1 MDPLSMTASII
12 AILQLT
18 STLTNYINN
27 VRKATAEQAKVAV
40 EASNLFSL
48 LTSMRFRVE
57 GTRSDDPWFNQVKM
71 LGTNNGPLDQLRET
85 LEEMVET
92 ISSSRKRDQ
101 IKSALMWKFTKSQV
115 DEMLQRMERLKS
127 LITCAL
133 ANDLL

>member
-1 MDPLSMTASII
+1 MTASII

-71 LGTNNGPLDQLRET
+71 LGTHNGPLDQLRDT
-85 LEEMVET
+85 LEEMVGT
-92 ISSSRKRDQ
+92 MSSSRKRDQ

>member
-12 AILQLT
+12 AVLQLT

-27 VRKATAEQAKVAV
+27 VRRATAEQAKVAV

-57 GTRSDDPWFNQVKM
+57 GTRSDDPWFSQVKM
-71 LGTNNGPLDQLRET
+71 LGTYNGPLDQLRDI
-85 LEEMVET
+85 LEEMVGT
-92 ISSSRKRDQ
+92 MSSSRKRDQ

-115 DEMLQRMERLKS
+115 DEALQRMERLKS

>member
-12 AILQLT
+12 AVLQLT
-18 STLTNYINN
+18 STLTSYINN
-27 VRKATAEQAKVAV
+27 VRKATAEQAKMAV

-57 GTRSDDPWFNQVKM
+57 GARSDDPWFNQVKM
-71 LGTNNGPLDQLRET
+71 LGTENGPLDQLKDT
-85 LEEMVET
+85 LETMVET

-101 IKSALMWKFTKSQV
+101 IKSALMWKLTKSQV
-115 DEMLQRMERLKS
+115 EDALMRMERLKS

-133 ANDLL
+133 ANDLV

>member
-71 LGTNNGPLDQLRET
+71 LGTCNGPLDQLRDT
-85 LEEMVET
+85 LEEMVGT
-92 ISSSRKRDQ
+92 ISSTRKRDQ